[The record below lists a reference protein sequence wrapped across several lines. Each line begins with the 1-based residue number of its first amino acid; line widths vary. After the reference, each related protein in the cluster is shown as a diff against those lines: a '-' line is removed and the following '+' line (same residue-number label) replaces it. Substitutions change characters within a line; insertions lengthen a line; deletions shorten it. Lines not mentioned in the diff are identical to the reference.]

1 MSIGGHHGAE
11 LFYEYSIGLK
21 GEKLEKNINKHLN
34 FKAMEN
40 NQSDTKQAQGM
51 GYNKFALT
59 MGISFIVMY
68 SIMFINIVDIDHFYI
83 SLNRIYMA
91 LLMVSP
97 MAIIMLLMMGNMYPD
112 KKTNRAI
119 IIGSI
124 VVFGLVLT
132 ALRTQT
138 PVGDVQY
145 MKAMIPHHSSAI
157 MTSQNANIKDP
168 EVRKLADDI
177 IEAQKKEI
185 AEMKAVLARMK

>member
-1 MSIGGHHGAE
+1 
-11 LFYEYSIGLK
+11 
-21 GEKLEKNINKHLN
+21 
-34 FKAMEN
+34 MEN
-40 NQSDTKQAQGM
+40 HNSKTEKTNGM
-51 GYNKFALT
+51 GYGKFALT

-83 SLNRIYMA
+83 SLTRIYMA

-97 MAIIMLLMMGNMYPD
+97 MAIIMLLMMGKMYPD
-112 KKTNRAI
+112 KKTNNMI
-119 IIGSI
+119 ILGSI

-138 PVGDVQY
+138 PVGDEQY

-168 EVRKLADDI
+168 ELRKLADDI
-177 IEAQKKEI
+177 IKAQKKEI